1 MPKTSKKTTTN
12 SEAKVINMRLTDEVD
27 GFLLNVKVAEQN
39 NWNRPANQ
47 TYKSSPYTYLEIIFN
62 NLT

>member
-12 SEAKVINMRLTDEVD
+12 SEAKVINMRLTYEVD
-27 GFLLNVKVAEQN
+27 GFLLNVKVEEQN
-39 NWNRPANQ
+39 NWNRPNQ
-47 TYKSSPYTYLEIIFN
+47 TYKSSPYADLGIFN